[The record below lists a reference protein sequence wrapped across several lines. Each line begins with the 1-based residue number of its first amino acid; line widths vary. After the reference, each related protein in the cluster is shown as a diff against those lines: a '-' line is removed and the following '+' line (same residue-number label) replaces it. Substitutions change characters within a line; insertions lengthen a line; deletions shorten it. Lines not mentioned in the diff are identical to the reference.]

1 MTVTLNELHCH
12 LTGQEERPIYSQ
24 FKVISNNDVPRISEQ
39 TSTQVGRFKKD
50 DNQTK
55 FKWIFDDENDAGPEV
70 NYDIA
75 METLK
80 NSSVQV
86 LFKVD
91 RNYHEQQTEIV
102 LKKIKASQISSSK
115 NKESNRGKTTYVSA
129 SNKLNLQRDGSQ
141 KIGRMEAR
149 SYLNIRED
157 MSINSVNP
165 PLGETES
172 SQNIQTSEAK
182 DNAEDIHLAVSEIPN
197 QIENLLKQAQPS
209 RMYVTDGEFS

>member
-1 MTVTLNELHCH
+1 
-12 LTGQEERPIYSQ
+12 
-24 FKVISNNDVPRISEQ
+24 
-39 TSTQVGRFKKD
+39 
-50 DNQTK
+50 
-55 FKWIFDDENDAGPEV
+55 
-70 NYDIA
+70 

-172 SQNIQTSEAK
+172 S
-182 DNAEDIHLAVSEIPN
+182 
-197 QIENLLKQAQPS
+197 
-209 RMYVTDGEFS
+209 